1 MSKSKEVTSPSTA
14 NLPAHLK
21 DAQSGAGNE
30 NITSDDLELPRLKLL
45 QALSPEVAEGGDEQI
60 AGAKPGMTVNTMT
73 GEIMDD
79 FYAINVFFNR
89 EYAVFRDRTLGG
101 DGVPL
106 TVEATEEAAKNFI
119 TENGLSLDEFN
130 VTETARHLLL
140 ICEEDGTPK
149 YEALVLM
156 SATRLRF
163 SSEWNS
169 QIVATGM
176 DRYAG
181 MWKISPKRVSNSK
194 GSWFSYTVD
203 FANWADPAAYEQAKA
218 MYAAVSGSQAAAA

>member
-1 MSKSKEVTSPSTA
+1 MSKAKEVAAPANA

-21 DAQSGAGNE
+21 DAQNGAGNE

-45 QALSPEVAEGGDEQI
+45 QALSPEVAEGGDEQV
-60 AGAKPGMTVNTMT
+60 AGAKAGMTINTMT
-73 GEIMDD
+73 GEIMDE
-79 FYAINVFFNR
+79 FYAINVFFSR
-89 EYAVFRDRTLGG
+89 EYAVFRDRQMGG

-106 TVEATEEAAKNFI
+106 TVEQTEEAARNYI
-119 TENGLSLDEFN
+119 TENGLSHDEFN
-130 VTETARHLLL
+130 VVETARHLLL
-140 ICEEDGTPK
+140 VCEEDGTPK
-149 YEALVLM
+149 YEAMVLM

-169 QIVATGM
+169 MIVSTGM

-181 MWKISPKRVSNSK
+181 MWKVSPKRVSNSK

-203 FANWADPAAYEQAKA
+203 FGNWASETAYEQAKA
-218 MYAAVSGSQAAAA
+218 MYGAVSGTVAVAA